1 MTTVAFI
8 DERGFTASTV
18 SFESSQ
24 FSTDM
29 CSGLCVDNIVVVSCV
44 GVQLGRLLDRIVRA
58 VHIARNRGRDAF
70 VEVSHEGEVA
80 VRDIKP
86 SLDAV
91 TVFRREV
98 IS

>member
-8 DERGFTASTV
+8 DERGLTKSTV
-18 SFESSQ
+18 SFENCE
-24 FSTDM
+24 FSTSI
-29 CSGLCVDNIVVVSCV
+29 CSGLCVDHIVVVSCV
-44 GVQLGRLLDRIVRA
+44 GEQPGRLLDRIVRA

-80 VRDIKP
+80 VRDIEP
-86 SLDAV
+86 GVDAV
-91 TVFRREV
+91 TVFRRTV